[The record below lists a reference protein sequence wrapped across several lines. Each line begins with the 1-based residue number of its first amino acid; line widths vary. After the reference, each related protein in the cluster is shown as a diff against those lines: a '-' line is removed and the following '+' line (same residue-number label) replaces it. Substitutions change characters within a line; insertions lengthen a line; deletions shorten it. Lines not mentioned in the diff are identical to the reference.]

1 MKKILVTG
9 GCGFIGSE
17 LVKRLVHNGNNVVV
31 LDNCSRGSAHRLKE
45 IIKDIDFIEGDIRDY
60 DVVSNACNGVTSIHH
75 LAYINGTEN
84 FYNKPELVLD
94 VATSGIINLYN
105 YCKKNQIEDFYLAST
120 SEVYQ
125 TPEKFPANEEE
136 RLIIPNVMNPR
147 FSYGGGKIL
156 CELIAIHCI
165 QKIVKKLI
173 IYRPHNVYGPDMGN
187 EHVIP
192 QFFLRMKAL
201 NLQCNKN
208 DDLIS
213 FSIQGTGEETRSF
226 IHISDFVDS
235 LELLMKYGTSGNIYH
250 LGNSDEICIRDLA
263 LLVAEELK
271 LKIRVKPGPL
281 QIGSTLRRCPD
292 IRKILE
298 IGYKQKISIKKGISS
313 LKEWYS

>member
-1 MKKILVTG
+1 MNKILVTG

-17 LVKRLVHNGNNVVV
+17 LVKRLVYKGNKVVV
-31 LDNCSRGSAHRLKE
+31 LDNCSRGSAHRLKK
-45 IIKDIDFIEGDIRDY
+45 IISDIDFFEGDIRDY
-60 DVVSNACNGVTSIHH
+60 DIVSKACKGVTSIHH

-84 FYNKPELVLD
+84 FYKKPDLVLD

-105 YCKKNQIEDFYLAST
+105 YCKKNQIEEFYLAST

-125 TPEKFPANEEE
+125 TPEKFPAKEDE

-156 CELIAIHCI
+156 CELIAVHCI

-192 QFFLRMKAL
+192 QFFLRMKEL
-201 NLQCNKN
+201 SLQNKN
-208 DDLIS
+208 KNDLIS

-226 IHISDFVDS
+226 IHIKDFIDS
-235 LELLMKYGTSGNIYH
+235 LEILMKYGESGNIYH
-250 LGNSDEICIRDLA
+250 LGNSEEICIRDLA
-263 LLVAEELK
+263 ILVAEELF
-271 LKIRVKPGPL
+271 LKIKVQPGPL

-292 IRKILE
+292 ISKILE
-298 IGYKQKISIKKGISS
+298 LGYKQKITIKKGISS